1 MWTVRATLSWPHR
14 CAPLD
19 ALEAHL
25 RDIWLPLMALRPR
38 LAAAP
43 PLPLLLLLLAG
54 AARAAV
60 VARFSDASCT
70 VPTRTTKIFGGKCY
84 GSSLQHGAGA
94 AGWLAFV
101 GRAPIAE
108 SWAVTS
114 CVAGSISVARWDTPS
129 GATDFCLGAPTSSV
143 TYALNVC
150 TPDALNAGDTGGAY
164 AMLVDD
170 TCRMSSDAP
179 FFVANMYYSQFCSQL
194 SFIFRSTYMTFDA
207 GACELVAIPQFADGT
222 TSKRA
227 VVTNSECA
235 SGATAQPRARARA
248 RGRVALTDAPRS
260 PARVC
265 VQAPQAA
272 ALP

>member
-1 MWTVRATLSWPHR
+1 
-14 CAPLD
+14 
-19 ALEAHL
+19 
-25 RDIWLPLMALRPR
+25 MASRPR

-43 PLPLLLLLLAG
+43 PLLLLLLLLAG

-70 VPTRTTKIFGGKCY
+70 VPARTTKIFGGKCY

-101 GRAPIAE
+101 GKAPIAE

-194 SFIFRSTYMTFDA
+194 SFVFRSTYMTFDA

-227 VVTNSECA
+227 IVTNSECA

-272 ALP
+272 ALPWLGTLLIQTARAPLSRPSLTSTTTYA